1 MLHPHEPK
9 PKGTPVKSTITRGL
23 TLLAGLSLIGS
34 LAACSTADTN
44 PTEGG
49 DTSSSAEGF
58 AKDENT
64 LVMGMVPDQQSVD
77 SNFQPLVDYIAAK
90 TGKKVELVQSTNYA
104 ALVEAAIAGRIDI
117 GNFSGFTYV
126 AATNGGAELTPI
138 GVAITE
144 KGQEPGYES
153 LAVVPKGSDI
163 KSIADLKGH
172 KVCFVDPGSTSGY
185 LYPSAELL
193 AAGINPET
201 DITPVFAGGHDAS
214 AQKTAQGV
222 ECEAGFAEDA
232 VVESTGIA
240 DGLFAEGDLTVINRV
255 TVPGAPLVMSKKLPA
270 DVQKSLQE
278 SLKNIT
284 LDQIEAEGIKITDA
298 FKAYFYELVPV
309 EDSYYD
315 SVRKVCEETGAAQ
328 CQP

>member
-1 MLHPHEPK
+1 MK
-9 PKGTPVKSTITRGL
+9 TSTRRGL
-23 TLLAGLSLIGS
+23 AIVAGLSLLGT
-34 LAACSTADTN
+34 LAACSPSEATPPA
-44 PTEGG
+44 EGG
-49 DTSSSAEGF
+49 DTANSQEGSF

-64 LVMGMVPDQQSVD
+64 LVMGMVPDQQSVEN
-77 SNFQPLVDYIAAK
+77 NFEPLVEYIAAK
-90 TGKKVELVQSTNYA
+90 TGKKVELVQSTDYA

-117 GNFSGFTYV
+117 GSFSGFTYV
-126 AATNGGAELTPI
+126 AATNGGAPLTPI
-138 GVAITE
+138 GVTVTE
-144 KGQEPGYES
+144 AGEEPGYES

-163 KSIADLKGH
+163 ASIKDMKGH

-193 AAGINPET
+193 AEGINPES
-201 DITPVFAGGHDAS
+201 DVTPVFAGGHDAS

-255 TVPGAPLVMSKKLPA
+255 TVPGAPLVMSTNLPK
-270 DVQKSLQE
+270 DVQS
-278 SLKNIT
+278 SLKDALQNIT
-284 LDQIEAEGIKITDA
+284 LDGIEAEGITITDA